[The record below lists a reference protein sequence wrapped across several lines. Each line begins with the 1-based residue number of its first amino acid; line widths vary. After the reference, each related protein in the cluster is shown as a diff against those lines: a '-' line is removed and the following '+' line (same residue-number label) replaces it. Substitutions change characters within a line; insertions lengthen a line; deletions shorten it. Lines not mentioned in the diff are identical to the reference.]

1 MKEMI
6 TRMREEK
13 GGFTLA
19 ELLIVVAIIL
29 VLVAIAVPVFTA
41 NLDKAKEATDEA
53 NVSNVKTVATVAY
66 FDAEEKSKGSGKT
79 AIEGD
84 WYVDKDKNVVKSET
98 ELTDALAGPY
108 TVAVTPGTT
117 ATDTLITV
125 TPPATS

>member
-6 TRMREEK
+6 KRMREEK

-41 NLDKAKEATDEA
+41 NLDKAKEATNEA
-53 NVSNVKTVATVAY
+53 NVSNVKTAATVAY
-66 FDAEEKSKGSGKT
+66 FDAEDKKKGDGAA
-79 AIEGD
+79 AIKGD
-84 WYVDKDKNVVKSET
+84 WYVDKNKNVVKADKAPEG
-98 ELTDALAGPY
+98 ALAGPY